1 MLLALDAASWANI
14 TLATGT
20 VALAAVTLVLAKRA
34 KRTAESGLELERR
47 FIERT
52 DFPAA
57 RRGYERVEV
66 DHHLRQVA
74 DWVEELKRSAPAS
87 DSSSVA
93 AAAAEQVRG
102 IVDAAER
109 SAAEIRSKAEREA
122 EEARRSAGR
131 EATET
136 RQRAGVEAAA
146 HVQRV
151 EETTAQLLERA
162 RAIESEL
169 DRLVGDLSGSIRSVV
184 ATVRDGA
191 GSLSTRLEQMR
202 NELSQVCAG
211 TIAHG
216 EPAGVGPADAAPDVG
231 AEGQET
237 TAEATYKA
245 PRDEAG
251 TGELEPAP
259 EPSEAVEPEPAQ
271 EPAAGAGGAA
281 PFDFERVARDQ
292 PAAARGGGVEGAR
305 LIALNMA
312 LNGSPRA
319 DTGRFLNEN
328 FDLDDPEAILEEVYA
343 RAGG

>member
-1 MLLALDAASWANI
+1 
-14 TLATGT
+14 
-20 VALAAVTLVLAKRA
+20 
-34 KRTAESGLELERR
+34 LELERR

-57 RRGYERVEV
+57 RRGYDPVEV

-74 DWVEELKRSAPAS
+74 DWIEELKRSTP

-93 AAAAEQVRG
+93 SVAAEQVRG

-122 EEARRSAGR
+122 DEARRSADRDAAEAR
-131 EATET
+131 E
-136 RQRAGVEAAA
+136 RAGGEAAG

-151 EETTAQLLERA
+151 EEATAKLLERA

-169 DRLVGDLSGSIRSVV
+169 DRLVGDLSGSVGSLV

-191 GSLSTRLEQMR
+191 GSVSTRLEQMR
-202 NELSQVCAG
+202 GELSQVGAG
-211 TIAHG
+211 PIPPG
-216 EPAGVGPADAAPDVG
+216 EPAAVGPVDAAPDVV
-231 AEGQET
+231 AEAQAG
-237 TAEATYKA
+237 TAEAADEAA
-245 PRDEAG
+245 PEEAG
-251 TGELEPAP
+251 TGALEPTP
-259 EPSEAVEPEPAQ
+259 EASEAVEPWPAE

-281 PFDFERVARDQ
+281 PVESERVGRDQ
-292 PAAARGGGVEGAR
+292 PARGGGVEGAR

-312 LNGSPRA
+312 RNGTPR
-319 DTGRFLNEN
+319 DTTRRFLNEN

-343 RAGG
+343 RVGR

>member
-1 MLLALDAASWANI
+1 
-14 TLATGT
+14 
-20 VALAAVTLVLAKRA
+20 
-34 KRTAESGLELERR
+34 LELERR

-57 RRGYERVEV
+57 RRGYDPVEV

-74 DWVEELKRSAPAS
+74 DWVEELKRSTPAS

-93 AAAAEQVRG
+93 VAAAEQVRG
-102 IVDAAER
+102 IVGAAEQ

-122 EEARRSAGR
+122 DEARRSADRDAAEAR
-131 EATET
+131 E
-136 RQRAGVEAAA
+136 RAGVEAAG

-151 EETTAQLLERA
+151 EEATGKLLERA

-169 DRLVGDLSGSIRSVV
+169 DRLVGDLSGSIASLV

-202 NELSQVCAG
+202 GELSQVGAG

-216 EPAGVGPADAAPDVG
+216 EPAVVGPVDPAPGVV
-231 AEGQET
+231 AEVQET
-237 TAEATYKA
+237 TAEAAYEAA
-245 PRDEAG
+245 PDEAG
-251 TGELEPAP
+251 TGELQPAP
-259 EPSEAVEPEPAQ
+259 APSEAVEPARPEEPAV
-271 EPAAGAGGAA
+271 AAGGET
-281 PFDFERVARDQ
+281 PVDFEPVARDQ
-292 PAAARGGGVEGAR
+292 PAAAHGEGVEGAR

-312 LNGSPRA
+312 LNGTPREETA
-319 DTGRFLNEN
+319 RYLNEN
-328 FDLDDPEAILEEVYA
+328 FDLEDPEAILEEVYA